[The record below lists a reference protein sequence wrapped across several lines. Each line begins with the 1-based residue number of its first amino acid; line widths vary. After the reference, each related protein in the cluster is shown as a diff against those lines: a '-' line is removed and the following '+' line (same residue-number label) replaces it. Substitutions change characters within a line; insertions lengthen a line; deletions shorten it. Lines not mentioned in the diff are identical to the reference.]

1 MPRYRPRRLS
11 LRVAC
16 AGYLLAVLIGLV
28 PAAAEA
34 DPCGLA
40 IERAARLTGVPVSL
54 LRAIAEVESGVQLP
68 SGRLAWPWAVND
80 GRSLLFR
87 TRAAATDH
95 VESLIAAGR
104 RNVDIGCMQI
114 NWRWHGDEI
123 GSPAALLDPEANVLY
138 AARFLAG
145 LRREFDSWAAAVSA
159 YHSRREE
166 HAAAYRC
173 RVAQRLEPD
182 TRPSDCN

>member
-16 AGYLLAVLIGLV
+16 AGYLFAALLASV
-28 PAAAEA
+28 PSVAKA
-34 DPCGLA
+34 DPCGVA
-40 IERAARLTGVPVSL
+40 IERAARLTGVPASL

-68 SGRLAWPWAVND
+68 KGKLAWPWAVND

-95 VESLIAAGR
+95 VQALIAAGK

-114 NWRWHGDEI
+114 NWRWHGEQI
-123 GSPAALLDPEANVLY
+123 GSPAALFDPQVNVLY
-138 AARFLAG
+138 AARYLAD
-145 LRREFDSWAAAVSA
+145 LRREFHSWAAAVSA

-166 HAAAYRC
+166 HAALYRC
-173 RVAQRLEPD
+173 RVARRLEPD
-182 TRPSDCN
+182 TSPSDCN